1 VKVVKQKK
9 TQISEKSAR
18 AYFVMTF
25 CTAILLFFYM
35 ELSNKAPEALDKRD
49 TRPGLQ
55 KEWKL
60 LDHPRQEQVP
70 KSKTY
75 TRVIPAY
82 PWDERDN
89 NLQIDLQTARD
100 ALIGK
105 VPAEKAV
112 GEEEGK
118 LLDTRIVLPP
128 GRVLF
133 WQLRK
138 HVEEQVDVKLIADT
152 DAWSRQPWIIS
163 SGKETKLEKVLL
175 QLQNRS
181 GVKHVIMKD
190 HAGEVVLFLIGPKT
204 SD

>member
-1 VKVVKQKK
+1 MKVVKQEK

-35 ELSNKAPEALDKRD
+35 ELSGRAPEALDKGGS
-49 TRPGLQ
+49 RPGLQ
-55 KEWKL
+55 KEWRL
-60 LDHPRQEQVP
+60 LKHPHNEQVP
-70 KSKTY
+70 KPKTY

-82 PWDERDN
+82 PWDEKDDD
-89 NLQIDLQTARD
+89 LQIDLQTARD

-105 VPAEKAV
+105 IPAEKAV

-138 HVEEQVDVKLIADT
+138 HIEEQVDVKLIAGT
-152 DAWSRQPWIIS
+152 DAWNRQPWIIS
-163 SGKETKLEKVLL
+163 SGKETRLEQVLL
-175 QLQNRS
+175 QLRNSS
-181 GVKHVIMKD
+181 GVKHVIMKN
-190 HAGEVVLFLIGPKT
+190 HAGEVVLFLIGPET